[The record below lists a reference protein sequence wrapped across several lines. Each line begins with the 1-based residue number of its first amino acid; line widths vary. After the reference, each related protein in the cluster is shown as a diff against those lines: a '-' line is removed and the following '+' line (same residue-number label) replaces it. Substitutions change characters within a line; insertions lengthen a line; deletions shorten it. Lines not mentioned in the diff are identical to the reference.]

1 MSIYSA
7 DELTKMGFCSVGT
20 NVRISRKASF
30 YGAERI
36 SIGSNVRIDDFCVL
50 SAGIGGIEIGNYIH
64 IAVYSSL
71 IGAGKIILSDF
82 CNISSKVAIYSS
94 SDDYSGEFMTNPMVP
109 IEFTNVYSSDVVVG
123 KHVIIGSGS
132 VVLPG
137 VSIGEGSAVG
147 ALSLVNQNVPKF
159 KIVAGTPIRVITSR
173 GDEIVNHESK
183 LIESIRANATQN

>member
-1 MSIYSA
+1 
-7 DELTKMGFCSVGT
+7 
-20 NVRISRKASF
+20 
-30 YGAERI
+30 
-36 SIGSNVRIDDFCVL
+36 
-50 SAGIGGIEIGNYIH
+50 
-64 IAVYSSL
+64 
-71 IGAGKIILSDF
+71 
-82 CNISSKVAIYSS
+82 
-94 SDDYSGEFMTNPMVP
+94 MTNPMVP